1 MLDTRPRRTFAV
13 ISHPDAGKS
22 TITEALALHA
32 RAINE
37 AGAVHGKGDR
47 KATVSDWMA
56 MEKARG
62 ISITSAALQFE
73 YRDHVINLV
82 DTPGHSDFS
91 EDTYRVL
98 SAVDSAVMLVDA
110 GKGLEP
116 QTLKLFRVCALRGI
130 PVITVINKWD
140 RPGLSPLELM
150 DMIERQIKLRPTPL
164 TWPVGEAGDFR
175 GVLDRRTGD
184 FIKYTR
190 TAGGATIAPEKRMA
204 SDEVE
209 ENDLLVWHN
218 AVEEHELLEL
228 DEADHD
234 QERFLAG
241 ETTPVMFASALQN
254 FGVAQL
260 LDLLL
265 ELAPAPGPTEGVD
278 GTVRQPEDE
287 FSAFVFKVQSGMNN
301 AHRDRLAYARIVS
314 GEFERGMVVTHAST
328 GRPFATKFAQTVF
341 GRETTSVEQAYPG
354 DIIGLVNA
362 NALRVGDTIFT
373 GPKIEYAGV
382 PSFAPEHF
390 RTVSAGDIGRFKQ
403 FRKGIEQL
411 DQEGVVQVL
420 RSDLRGD
427 QNPVLAAVGP
437 LQFEVVEDRML
448 NEFNS
453 PIRFSRLD
461 YQVARLTDAAGAEAL
476 KGMRGC
482 EVLQRSDGTHVVLF
496 TDNWRANATATTRRS
511 RSRRCRPAGSE
522 RVRSRACRDQLR
534 GATRRAPRRR
544 VVAAARVPP
553 PGRPRAAAG

>member
-1 MLDTRPRRTFAV
+1 MPDSRPRRTFAV

-62 ISITSAALQFE
+62 ISITSAALQFG

-140 RPGLSPLELM
+140 RPGLSPLGLM
-150 DMIERQIKLRPTPL
+150 DTIQEQIKIRPTPL

-184 FIKYTR
+184 FIKYAR
-190 TAGGATIAPEKRMA
+190 TAGGATVAPERRMRP
-204 SDEVE
+204 DEVE
-209 ENDLLVWHN
+209 ADDLDVWN
-218 AVEEHELLEL
+218 VAVEEHELLDL
-228 DEADHD
+228 DEANHD
-234 QERFLAG
+234 QSSFLSGA
-241 ETTPVMFASALQN
+241 TTPVMFASALQN

-260 LDLLL
+260 LELLV
-265 ELAPAPGPTEGVD
+265 ELAPGPGAAEGVD
-278 GTVRQPEDE
+278 GTLRHPSDE
-287 FSAFVFKVQSGMNN
+287 FSAFVFKVQSGMNS

-314 GEFERGMVVTHAST
+314 GEFERGMVVTHAAT

-341 GRETTSVEQAYPG
+341 GRETTSVEYAYPG

-362 NALRVGDTIFT
+362 NALRVGDTIHT
-373 GPKIEYAGV
+373 GARIAFPPV

-390 RTVSAGDIGRFKQ
+390 MTATAGDIGRYKQ

-427 QNPVLAAVGP
+427 QSPVLAAVGP

-448 NEFNS
+448 HEFNS
-453 PIRFSRLD
+453 PIRLSRLD
-461 YQVARLTDAAGAEAL
+461 YQVARLTDAEGALAL
-476 KGMRGC
+476 RGKRGC
-482 EVLQRSDGTHVVLF
+482 EVLQRSDGTYVALF
-496 TDNWRANATATTRRS
+496 TDQWRASATGRDNPEVTLVAM
-511 RSRRCRPAGSE
+511 PAG
-522 RVRSRACRDQLR
+522 
-534 GATRRAPRRR
+534 GN
-544 VVAAARVPP
+544 
-553 PGRPRAAAG
+553 